1 MKMKEVVNGKLIIY
15 IMPEKALA
23 GMTWIVAVTR
33 KKIYRCDVHGNIYSC
48 EKNGGERRKMTVV
61 QEAKDRS
68 NPSPR
73 VIIEG
78 KKKRVDVLIANE
90 IFYPMK
96 IDKNDIGH
104 RDGDRSNNAVT
115 NLYIDIT
122 PQKIREE
129 NKEQS
134 K

>member
-1 MKMKEVVNGKLIIY
+1 
-15 IMPEKALA
+15 
-23 GMTWIVAVTR
+23 
-33 KKIYRCDVHGNIYSC
+33 
-48 EKNGGERRKMTVV
+48 
-61 QEAKDRS
+61 
-68 NPSPR
+68 
-73 VIIEG
+73 
-78 KKKRVDVLIANE
+78 
-90 IFYPMK
+90 MK

>member
-1 MKMKEVVNGKLIIY
+1 MKKKEVVNGRLIIY
-15 IMPEKALA
+15 VPQEKNLS
-23 GMTWIVAVTR
+23 GMTWVVAVTR
-33 KKIYRCDVHGNIYSC
+33 KRIYRCDAHGNIYSC

-122 PQKIREE
+122 PMEPTEE
-129 NKEQS
+129 IEK
-134 K
+134 